1 MCSWIRDGRA
11 SGEEPEVRSVN
22 LGGLMDDGTLISWL
36 KKLEIFIEDL
46 RVASEDFVMK

>member
-11 SGEEPEVRSVN
+11 SGEEPKVRSVN

-46 RVASEDFVMK
+46 RIASEDLL

>member
-36 KKLEIFIEDL
+36 KKKLEIFFVEDL
-46 RVASEDFVMK
+46 RVASEDLL